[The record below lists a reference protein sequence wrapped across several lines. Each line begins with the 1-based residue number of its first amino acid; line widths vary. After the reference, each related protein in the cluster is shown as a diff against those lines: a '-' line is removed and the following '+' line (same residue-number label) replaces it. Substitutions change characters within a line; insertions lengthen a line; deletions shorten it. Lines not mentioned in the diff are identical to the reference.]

1 MPLGTLDR
9 TPPPFFKQGPSAL
22 SKLIV
27 FSALALFLM
36 VADLRFGVGGPLRT
50 AVARRADHFDVID
63 PTTDA
68 YLLVLAEIEE
78 LTLTTH

>member
-1 MPLGTLDR
+1 MMLSRPAAVGSGGVSLASHV
-9 TPPPFFKQGPSAL
+9 TPSRRFENTWFSCDARL
-22 SKLIV
+22 AKLMAV
-27 FSALALFLM
+27 TT
-36 VADLRFGVGGPLRT
+36 LRT

>member
-1 MPLGTLDR
+1 MPAGVVDSLHR
-9 TPPPFFKQGPSAL
+9 ARVPPASRCAPRWP
-22 SKLIV
+22 
-27 FSALALFLM
+27 
-36 VADLRFGVGGPLRT
+36 GG
-50 AVARRADHFDVID
+50 ADHFDVID

>member
-1 MPLGTLDR
+1 MPAVIVTGEFDDVVPGSVTDSYVASR
-9 TPPPFFKQGPSAL
+9 SA
-22 SKLIV
+22 
-27 FSALALFLM
+27 
-36 VADLRFGVGGPLRT
+36 GEPLRT